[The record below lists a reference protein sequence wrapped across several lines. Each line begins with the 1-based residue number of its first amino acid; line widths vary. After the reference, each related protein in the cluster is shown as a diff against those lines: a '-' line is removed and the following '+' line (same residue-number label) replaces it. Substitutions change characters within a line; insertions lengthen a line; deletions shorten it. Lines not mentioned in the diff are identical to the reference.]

1 MGMTVAQDPKLLFHW
16 SFDTGGAGP
25 AQDWATGLSDIISG
39 WYNFVPGVSKG
50 ATTSRSGTSGDGQTP
65 SAPGGGKGLAVR
77 FDGFTSYLE
86 RKSGPTLESGSF
98 TIAAW
103 IAPGAFPWRLSP
115 IVDMAPKGTEGFHLS
130 LDAYG
135 HIVFAVALGND
146 MISVRSTESF
156 ALTEW
161 QHIAAVFE
169 ADKGL
174 SLYVAGKLSAS
185 IPNTGVFR
193 PTPDGSVFMGRSRKP
208 LTGTG
213 AIRYASHLP
222 IPNYLDALVDD
233 VRVWQGV
240 VSAENISKE
249 YAAALPLPTP
259 SLPARVLPM
268 GQPGRGRFGA
278 YYTHLKYYDAWDR
291 RWRVGDHPDVVVRFD
306 DEDYRLVFWRGTNY
320 IPCWASAEG
329 IWYTNEFNETWGH
342 GATGCAEPMSDKHCA
357 YSHVRIIESN
367 DARCVIHWRY
377 ALVDVMGVR
386 PRKDPVTG
394 WTDWTDEIH
403 TIYPDGTGT
412 RKVTLHSSQPLDP
425 HEFQET
431 IMVLGPGQRPG
442 DVVHAEALTMA
453 NMRGEEHSY
462 SWQGGAPAVID
473 QPDKCNI
480 QIVNS
485 KSETRPFL
493 IVSDKNCLKRDLEP
507 SDRPIFPVYRNE
519 IRAPQLFPWW
529 NHWPTAE
536 LPSDGRYAEAP
547 DRAAH
552 SSLLT
557 GMEWEDYE
565 VTPTSRTRVHLQG
578 LTRSRA
584 RDLVPMARSWLS
596 PAPLEVKS
604 ADGVSQNFD
613 VLDRAYHV
621 RLADG
626 VSAIT
631 LHIDANRGSPIVNL
645 ALVIENWQGD
655 SLPSLTIDKTSIAEG
670 RDYRVGHRSTLQSE
684 DLIVWVRV
692 QAAKPIQLSLGGTEA
707 AHVKSASKSR

>member
-1 MGMTVAQDPKLLFHW
+1 MAQQTTLRFHW

-25 AQDWATGLSDIISG
+25 AQDWAAGISDTISG
-39 WYNFVPGVSKG
+39 WYNFVPGVAKGVTISK
-50 ATTSRSGTSGDGQTP
+50 SGTSGDGQTP

-86 RKSGPTLESGSF
+86 RKSGPSLEAGSF
-98 TIAAW
+98 SVAAW
-103 IAPGAFPWRLSP
+103 VAPGAYPWRLSP
-115 IVDMAPKGTEGFHLS
+115 LVDMAPEGAEGFHLS
-130 LDAYG
+130 LDSSG
-135 HIVFAVALGND
+135 HIVFAAALGND
-146 MISVRSTESF
+146 MVALRSPEAL
-156 ALTEW
+156 ALTQW
-161 QHIAAVFE
+161 HHVAGVHE
-169 ADKGL
+169 AGKGL
-174 SLYVAGKLSAS
+174 FLYVNGGLAAS
-185 IPNTGVFR
+185 ISNAGAFKSST
-193 PTPDGSVFMGRSRKP
+193 DGSVLMGRSREP

-222 IPNYLDALVDD
+222 IPNYLDGLVDD
-233 VRVWQGV
+233 VRVWEGV
-240 VSAENISKE
+240 LSADAIAKE
-249 YAAALPLPTP
+249 FAAAQPLPKP
-259 SLPARVLPM
+259 NLPARVLPM
-268 GQPGRGRFGA
+268 GPAGKGKFGA

-291 RWRVGDHPDVVVRFD
+291 RWRVGDHPDVIVRFD
-306 DEDYRLVFWRGTNY
+306 HEDYRLVFWRGTNY

-386 PRKDPVTG
+386 PRKDLVTG

-412 RKVTLHSSQPLDP
+412 RKITLRSSQPLDP

-431 IMVLGPGQRPG
+431 IMVLGPGQTPG

-453 NMRGEEHSY
+453 NMGGEEHTY
-462 SWQGGAPAVID
+462 TWQGGAPAVID
-473 QPDKCNI
+473 KPDKCNI
-480 QIVNS
+480 QVVNS

-493 IVSDKNCLKRDLEP
+493 IVSDRNCLKRNLEP
-507 SDRPIFPVYRNE
+507 SDRPVFPVYRNE

-536 LPSDGRYAEAP
+536 LPSDGRYAEAA

-578 LTRSRA
+578 LTRSKA
-584 RDLVPMARSWLS
+584 RELVPLARSWLS
-596 PAPLEVKS
+596 PPALEVKS
-604 ADGVSQNFD
+604 KGVVAQAYD
-613 VLDRAYHV
+613 VLDRCYHLRCV
-621 RLADG
+621 
-626 VSAIT
+626 
-631 LHIDANRGSPIVNL
+631 
-645 ALVIENWQGD
+645 ENWQGD
-655 SLPSLTIDKTSIAEG
+655 AVPALTIDKAEMAAG
-670 RDYRVGHRSTLQSE
+670 PDYRVGHRSSLQSE
-684 DLIVWVRV
+684 DLIVWIRMS
-692 QAAKPIQLSLGGTEA
+692 AEKPFSITLGAPAKSLA
-707 AHVKSASKSR
+707 KAK